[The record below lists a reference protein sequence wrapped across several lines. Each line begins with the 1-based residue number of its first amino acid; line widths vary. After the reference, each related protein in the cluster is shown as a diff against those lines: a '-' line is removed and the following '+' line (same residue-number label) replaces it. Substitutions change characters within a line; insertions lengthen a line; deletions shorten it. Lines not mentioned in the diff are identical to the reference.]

1 MESNL
6 WHTLLSDPSSNS
18 LAYSHVTITLVA
30 RFLFMMSSQLFFR
43 VVIIYIGSVTS
54 RTHIFVRW
62 LVCLC
67 LSVGPSWF
75 PERVRS
81 YTSMHCGA
89 LDITLNQ
96 AGKLHVLLSF
106 YSYFQIFSSAQTFW
120 SGSSSN
126 SIDWSS
132 SSACSAAV
140 SATSSIASSSTASSG
155 STTPCSSITVPP
167 STIWEDY

>member
-18 LAYSHVTITLVA
+18 LAYSHVTITPVA
-30 RFLFMMSSQLFFR
+30 RFLFIMSLS
-43 VVIIYIGSVTS
+43 
-54 RTHIFVRW
+54 
-62 LVCLC
+62 

-167 STIWEDY
+167 STIWEDYINFISIWGRYANREDWVKVDYRKKF